1 MYTRPQA
8 TAKLYDVSYWFL
20 STTRICVWKETT
32 ISIVPTNIFWVFF
45 TLLFN
50 PNHPNLDPQYSH
62 PISSAKTS
70 AKCQAMTK
78 TFWINW
84 RKQVLFDI
92 HSPPHNWATWS
103 FSGVVLAKH
112 SSLNTYSFLL
122 EPIKHQRP
130 QIPTYLPSC
139 VMCWLVICTPSRR
152 HHYILPITTF
162 RQLCWI
168 LLIWSVHWNILF
180 DKMQPEVQTK
190 RKIKLFQC
198 MAWQYMQYMQYLY
211 P

>member
-1 MYTRPQA
+1 MQNV
-8 TAKLYDVSYWFL
+8 KS
-20 STTRICVWKETT
+20 
-32 ISIVPTNIFWVFF
+32 
-45 TLLFN
+45 
-50 PNHPNLDPQYSH
+50 
-62 PISSAKTS
+62 
-70 AKCQAMTK
+70 
-78 TFWINW
+78 W
-84 RKQVLFDI
+84 RKLFGI
-92 HSPPHNWATWS
+92 IKGKKFSLISPPPPTIEPRGL

-112 SSLNTYSFLL
+112 SSLNTHSFLL

-130 QIPTYLPSC
+130 QIPTYLHSC

-190 RKIKLFQC
+190 RKIKLFQYISNHSPEYIYYYYIIIYIFLC
-198 MAWQYMQYMQYLY
+198 KS
-211 P
+211 

>member
-1 MYTRPQA
+1 MQNV
-8 TAKLYDVSYWFL
+8 KS
-20 STTRICVWKETT
+20 
-32 ISIVPTNIFWVFF
+32 
-45 TLLFN
+45 
-50 PNHPNLDPQYSH
+50 
-62 PISSAKTS
+62 
-70 AKCQAMTK
+70 
-78 TFWINW
+78 W
-84 RKQVLFDI
+84 RKLFGI
-92 HSPPHNWATWS
+92 FKGKKFSLISTSPPPPTIEPRGL

-112 SSLNTYSFLL
+112 SSLNTHSFLL

-130 QIPTYLPSC
+130 QIPTYLHSC

-190 RKIKLFQC
+190 KKSSCFS
-198 MAWQYMQYMQYLY
+198 AWHGNLCNTCNTSNHSPEYICAKVNFEQRWSL
-211 P
+211 